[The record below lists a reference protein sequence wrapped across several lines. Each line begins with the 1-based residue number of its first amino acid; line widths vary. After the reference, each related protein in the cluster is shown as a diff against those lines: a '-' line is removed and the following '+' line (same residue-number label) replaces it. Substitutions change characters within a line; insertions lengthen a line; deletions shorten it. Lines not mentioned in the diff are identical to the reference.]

1 MPFAILNQSLRM
13 FNTLSFS
20 ITKREKKTTVT
31 IRPILSDS
39 VLEILMLNVMV
50 SFFAT
55 IKLPYNIFN

>member
-1 MPFAILNQSLRM
+1 MENVQHIKFFHNQ
-13 FNTLSFS
+13 
-20 ITKREKKTTVT
+20 KKNPTVT

-39 VLEILMLNVMV
+39 VLEILMLNVLV